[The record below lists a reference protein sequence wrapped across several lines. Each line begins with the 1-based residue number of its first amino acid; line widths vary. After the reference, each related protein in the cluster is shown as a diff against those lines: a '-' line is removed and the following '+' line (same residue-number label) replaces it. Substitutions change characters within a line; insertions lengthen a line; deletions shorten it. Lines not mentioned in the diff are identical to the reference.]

1 MWATISL
8 FTSCF
13 LCFAW

>member
-1 MWATISL
+1 MGLTSTKGSL

-13 LCFAW
+13 